1 VTGPAGLILD
11 CDGVLADTERY
22 GHLPA
27 FNQTFEEF
35 GLPVRWSVADYA
47 EKLRIG
53 GGKERMASL
62 LTPEFVAV
70 AGLPADAEGQ
80 QAAIAAWHRRK
91 TAIYAE
97 LIASGAVPARP
108 GIARVVADALAA
120 GWTVAV
126 ASTSAEPSVRATLEH
141 AVGTENARSVSV
153 FAGDVVPR
161 KKPAPDIYLLALDS
175 LGLPADRAVVVED
188 SRNGL
193 LAATGAGLTCMIT
206 VNDYTADEDFTEA
219 ALVVSS
225 LGDPGG
231 ETTVVLANRSRATPG
246 EWITLADLT
255 RLLPQGAPMATADLS
270 DVEAVVHTIATV
282 AVDNE
287 KYFGDLDAVVGDG
300 DFGYSMARGFELV
313 LSGWDDFDRTDIG
326 TFLKKV
332 AVVITSRIGGTSGPI
347 WGTAFLRAGATA
359 GATQQ
364 LDPAQVIAMLR
375 AASEGIKAR
384 GKSDVGDKTLL
395 DALVPTTDVLEERI
409 AAGDD
414 AAAALRAGAAVARER
429 AEATRSMQAMRGRA
443 SYTGERSIGT
453 LDAGAVAVAVMFEAL
468 ADQWAKRQAE
478 S

>member
-1 VTGPAGLILD
+1 M
-11 CDGVLADTERY
+11 LADTERY

-27 FNQTFEEF
+27 FNQTFAEF
-35 GLPVRWSVADYA
+35 GLPVRWSVADYQD
-47 EKLRIG
+47 KLRIG
-53 GGKERMASL
+53 GGKERLASL
-62 LTPEFVAV
+62 LTPEFVAA
-70 AGLPADAEGQ
+70 AGLPADAAGQ
-80 QAAIAAWHRRK
+80 QAAVAAWHRRK

-97 LIASGAVPARP
+97 LVASGAVPPRP
-108 GIARVVADALAA
+108 GIDRVVAEALAA
-120 GWTVAV
+120 GWPVAV
-126 ASTSAEPSVRATLEH
+126 ASTSAEPSVRATLER
-141 AVGTENARSVSV
+141 AVGAEHARAVAV
-153 FAGDVVPR
+153 FAGDIVPH
-161 KKPAPDIYLLALDS
+161 KKPAPDIYLLALGS

-206 VNDYTADEDFTEA
+206 VNDYTADEDFSEA

-231 ETTVVLANRSRATPG
+231 EAAVVLANRSRAAPG
-246 EWITLADLT
+246 AWITLADLT
-255 RLLPQGAPMATADLS
+255 RLLPQGAPMPTADLS
-270 DVEAVVHTIATV
+270 DVETVVRTIATV

-359 GATQQ
+359 GAADR
-364 LDPAQVIAMLR
+364 LEPAQVIAMLR
-375 AASEGIKAR
+375 ASIAGIKAR

-395 DALVPTTDVLEERI
+395 DALVPAVDTLEERVS
-409 AAGDD
+409 AGDD
-414 AAAALRAGAAVARER
+414 AAAALRAAATVARER

-453 LDAGAVAVAVMFEAL
+453 LDAGAIAVAVMFEAL
-468 ADQWAKRQAE
+468 ADQWSERSSA